1 MEIEAPA
8 KNNITSFWPNQCTK
22 AVSGN
27 QLVKLCFV
35 KQTLVEHTN
44 VMTTESFFL
53 WIIEFCNN
61 IYFYFEYRLCCICK
75 PKAS

>member
-1 MEIEAPA
+1 MEIKAPV

-44 VMTTESFFL
+44 VFLVYVFSLWQVVGEELEVLSGIES
-53 WIIEFCNN
+53 
-61 IYFYFEYRLCCICK
+61 ICL
-75 PKAS
+75 S